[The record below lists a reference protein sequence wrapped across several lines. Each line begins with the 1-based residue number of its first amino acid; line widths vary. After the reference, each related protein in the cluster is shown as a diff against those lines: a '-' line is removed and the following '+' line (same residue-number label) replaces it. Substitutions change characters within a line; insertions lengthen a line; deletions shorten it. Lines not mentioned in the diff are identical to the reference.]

1 MPNNIIIGN
10 IISFV
15 AAVLLGLSCWCKNP
29 KRVFIYQFIEN
40 LFLSLS
46 SIVFGSY
53 SAAVSTLLSTVKSF
67 IIVKGRYTKKTMIFF
82 VISIAVLGFLT
93 NTKGLIGLLPVIAT
107 VQFTYCNYKLTDI
120 KGIKWTFIINLLIW
134 DVYAFWIKDFSSGIA
149 WAITLIL
156 TIVSLMTIKA
166 KEAAEGQTQK

>member
-1 MPNNIIIGN
+1 MPNKIIIGN

-107 VQFTYCNYKLTDI
+107 VQFTY
-120 KGIKWTFIINLLIW
+120 
-134 DVYAFWIKDFSSGIA
+134 
-149 WAITLIL
+149 
-156 TIVSLMTIKA
+156 
-166 KEAAEGQTQK
+166 

>member
-15 AAVLLGLSCWCKNP
+15 AAVLLGLSCWSKNP

-46 SIVFGSY
+46 SLVFGSY

-67 IIVKGRYTKKTMIFF
+67 IIVKGRYKKKTMIFF
-82 VISIAVLGFLT
+82 VISIAVLGVLT

-107 VQFTYCNYKLTDI
+107 VQFTYCNYKLTSI

-134 DVYAFWIKDFSSGIA
+134 DIYAFWIRDFSSGIA
-149 WAITLIL
+149 WAITLIV
-156 TIVSLMTIKA
+156 TIVSLMTIMA
-166 KEAAEGQTQK
+166 KESVEGQIQK

>member
-1 MPNNIIIGN
+1 MTNNIIIGN

-53 SAAVSTLLSTVKSF
+53 SAAVSTLLSTAKSLV
-67 IIVKGRYTKKTMIFF
+67 IVKETALYTSFAG
-82 VISIAVLGFLT
+82 SIVK
-93 NTKGLIGLLPVIAT
+93 NCLIR
-107 VQFTYCNYKLTDI
+107 NR
-120 KGIKWTFIINLLIW
+120 
-134 DVYAFWIKDFSSGIA
+134 
-149 WAITLIL
+149 
-156 TIVSLMTIKA
+156 
-166 KEAAEGQTQK
+166 

>member
-1 MPNNIIIGN
+1 MTNNIIIGN

-53 SAAVSTLLSTVKSF
+53 SAAVSTLLSTAKSLV
-67 IIVKGRYTKKTMIFF
+67 IVKGRYTKKTMIFF
-82 VISIAVLGFLT
+82 AITIAVLGVLT
-93 NTKGLIGLLPVIAT
+93 NTKGPIGLLPVIA
-107 VQFTYCNYKLTDI
+107 
-120 KGIKWTFIINLLIW
+120 TFIINLLIW

-149 WAITLIL
+149 WAITLIV
-156 TIVSLMTIKA
+156 TVVSLLTIKA
-166 KEAAEGQTQK
+166 KEKAEGQAQP